1 MVSRPTG
8 IAVALLLL
16 GAGGWGGVP
25 AALAQARAGRLPRAT
40 EAAIDRA
47 VAEAMAAQQ
56 IPGLALGVV
65 RDGRLVLARGYGIA
79 NLEHNVPVTPE
90 TVFKIGSVSK
100 QFLAAGVL
108 LLAQDGKLALDDPV
122 SRHLAGTPPTWEP
135 ITLRHLLSHTA
146 GVIREGPAYT
156 PIRSQP
162 DSVVVQSAFG
172 APLLFA
178 PGTGWQYC
186 NVCYFALADVIRIRG
201 GQPWPEFMA
210 ERVFRPAG
218 MLDTRTTTTTELVPR
233 RASGY
238 VWQAGQFAPA
248 PEVPGLRPSGAF
260 LSTVRDLARWDSVLT
275 RGALLSSASRD
286 EMWTPARLADG
297 TPARAGDG
305 DDPPGYGLGWQIGTL
320 DGRRRIHHGGSLPG
334 FRAQYARYPDQGLAV
349 IVLTNADGARP
360 AAIEAAV
367 ARLILGPPR

>member
-1 MVSRPTG
+1 MVTRVVAGVLALALVATG
-8 IAVALLLL
+8 
-16 GAGGWGGVP
+16 GDRGVP
-25 AALAQARAGRLPRAT
+25 GADAQARPGIPRAT

-56 IPGLALGVV
+56 IPGLGLGVV
-65 RDGRLVLARGYGIA
+65 RNGRLVLARGYGVA
-79 NLEHNVPVTPE
+79 NLEHNVPVTPG

-100 QFLAAGVL
+100 QFIAAGVL
-108 LLAQDGKLALDDPV
+108 VLVQDGKLALDDPV
-122 SRHLAGTPPTWEP
+122 ARHLGGTPPAWEP
-135 ITLRHLLSHTA
+135 ITLRQLLSHTA

-162 DSVVVQSAFG
+162 DSVVVHSAFG
-172 APLLFA
+172 QPLVFA

-186 NVCYFALADVIRIRG
+186 NVCYFALAEVIRIRG
-201 GQPWPEFMA
+201 RQPWPEFMT

-275 RGALLSSASRD
+275 RGDLLSITGRD
-286 EMWTPARLADG
+286 AMWTPVRLADD

-305 DDPPGYGLGWQIGTL
+305 DNPPGYGLGWQIGTL
-320 DGRRRIHHGGSLPG
+320 DGRRRIHHGGALPG

-349 IVLTNADGARP
+349 IVLTNGDGARP
-360 AAIEAAV
+360 AEVEAAI
-367 ARLILGPPR
+367 ARLILGPQP

>member
-1 MVSRPTG
+1 MVIRVVAGALALALVATG
-8 IAVALLLL
+8 GGRGAPAVA
-16 GAGGWGGVP
+16 
-25 AALAQARAGRLPRAT
+25 AQARAGLPRAT

-47 VAEAMAAQQ
+47 VAEAMAAQR

-122 SRHLAGTPPTWEP
+122 SRHLSGTPPTWEP
-135 ITLRHLLSHTA
+135 ITLRQLLSHTA

-172 APLLFA
+172 AALLFA

-349 IVLTNADGARP
+349 IVLTNGDGARP
-360 AAIEAAV
+360 AEIEAAI